1 MDTDKKITPKAYAR
15 RVHHPLEDRLLPF
28 SAYCGTL
35 DLRIMKIL
43 FYVALILSAMA
54 AYVQACIS
62 NGGACQADGS
72 LGNCCSG
79 FCYQQ
84 AGWAEGYCKNR

>member
-1 MDTDKKITPKAYAR
+1 
-15 RVHHPLEDRLLPF
+15 
-28 SAYCGTL
+28 
-35 DLRIMKIL
+35 MKIL